1 MSIVPMAAPQ
11 YPDQAP
17 RFLPL
22 FTIGVRFHS
31 PPHTDR
37 RPVFGIISNMSATG
51 TCIIT
56 NLSLPVGAEVG
67 LAIDNH
73 PAVSAMQR
81 RAWPEPEGRAPE
93 RQVLEIAAR
102 VVWCAERFEPVKEIV
117 GYLTGVCF
125 YPDGMETVRSFLGSG
140 LFQSIP

>member
-1 MSIVPMAAPQ
+1 MAAP
-11 YPDQAP
+11 DHSNQAP

-22 FTIGVRFHS
+22 STIGVRFHS

-37 RPVFGIISNMSATG
+37 QRVFGIISNMSETG

-56 NLSLPVGAEVG
+56 NLSLPVGAIVG
-67 LAIDNH
+67 LAIDNRH
-73 PAVSAMQR
+73 EKEA
-81 RAWPEPEGRAPE
+81 
-93 RQVLEIAAR
+93 LEISAR

-117 GYLTGVCF
+117 GYLTGVSF
-125 YPDGMETVRSFLGSG
+125 HPAGVVAVRRLLGSG

>member
-1 MSIVPMAAPQ
+1 MSAVSKAAPD
-11 YPDQAP
+11 YSNQAP

-22 FTIGVRFHS
+22 STIGVRLHA

-37 RPVFGIISNMSATG
+37 RPVFGIISNMSETG

-56 NLSLPVGAEVG
+56 NLSLPVGAVVG
-67 LAIDNH
+67 LAIANGRE
-73 PAVSAMQR
+73 AETLQVS
-81 RAWPEPEGRAPE
+81 
-93 RQVLEIAAR
+93 AR

-125 YPDGMETVRSFLGSG
+125 SADGVVLVRRFLESG